1 MATSKS
7 IQFSI
12 AADEI
17 LAPGTPI
24 EITLPAAIEDRAAQA
39 AVRVVRGCDVVP
51 AQVRLAR
58 RGRAIVVSLEDTGA
72 HPAVGAFTLEVGEL
86 LGAKGQRIGEPV
98 RLPFAVFPTSGKV
111 HSGLR
116 VEHAAR
122 LVFGE
127 LDVTRL
133 APGQAGDGGHV
144 DVMKTVH
151 RKTGAIGEV
160 AFDERGKAV
169 DVRKRVAELEKRRIA
184 KYGKL
189 HPTLFERLE
198 RAGENERIAVQLWP
212 PIALPPAPYEK
223 PADRRSVE
231 PPEGEVK
238 VVKSLRKAVE
248 GLGAALQRCRVT
260 VPRQASR
267 DDTPFLRL
275 EATPA
280 QLRELA
286 GDKAVGSIQFDD
298 RTAINDL
305 GASIAVARSNSV
317 HSLGFDGTGIR
328 VAVFEDGPSNT
339 NNLQFAGRFDNSPPA
354 SAHARLT
361 SAVIRN
367 VEPNMPH
374 GHAPDCDLYSANSND
389 NDALRWAVR
398 DQHCTVVSQS
408 FHRGSEPG
416 GAGLQSDDLLKDWLA
431 LRWPYP
437 TIVQAAGNFWQ
448 GDADNIQPPA
458 DEYVNHKGYNTL
470 AVGNHDDTAG
480 AMSADSV
487 FRNPSSTHGDRELP
501 EIAANGT
508 VVSAVGESMSGTSFA
523 APAAAGVV
531 ALLQDVDGTLCSWP
545 EGCRAILIAS
555 AGRNVRGGT
564 WWQDV
569 VSRTDGRDGAG
580 AVDARAGVAIAQQ
593 RRSRNAPASRHGWD
607 VGTLSTSVV
616 GRDGLATFRY
626 RVAVPRFLFSARV
639 KVALAWDSAVT
650 SILGIPLASRLTVDL
665 DLSVRNSA
673 GITVAS
679 SASWDN
685 SYEVVEF
692 DAARGETYEIL
703 IRRWSG
709 TDSVWYGIAWTVTG
723 ANIFVELDQL
733 AGLEQLQRGG
743 G

>member
-1 MATSKS
+1 MAASKS

-17 LAPGTPI
+17 VAPGTPI
-24 EITLPAAIEDRAAQA
+24 EIALPAAVDDQAAQA

-58 RGRAIVVSLEDTGA
+58 KGRAIVVSLEDTGA
-72 HPAVGAFTLEVGEL
+72 AAGAFTLEVGEL
-86 LGAKGQRIGEPV
+86 LGTRGQRLGGPL
-98 RLPFAVFPTSGKV
+98 RLPFAVFPSAGKV
-111 HSGLR
+111 RSELR

-122 LVFGE
+122 LVVGE
-127 LDVTRL
+127 LEVTRL
-133 APGQAGDGGHV
+133 APGQAGEGGHV
-144 DVMKTVH
+144 DVMKAVH
-151 RKTGAIGEV
+151 RRTGAMSEI

-169 DVRKRVAELEKRRIA
+169 DLRKRLAELERRRLA
-184 KYGKL
+184 RYGKL

-198 RAGENERIAVQLWP
+198 RAKHNERFAVVLWP
-212 PIALPPAPYEK
+212 PIVLPPAPYEK

-231 PPEGEVK
+231 PPEGEAK
-238 VVKSLRKAVE
+238 VLKSLRKAVD
-248 GLGAALQRCRVT
+248 GLGAALRRCRIAL
-260 VPRQASR
+260 PRQARR
-267 DDTPFLRL
+267 DDLPFLRL
-275 EATPA
+275 QATPA
-280 QLRELA
+280 QLRQLA
-286 GDKAVGSIQFDD
+286 RDRAVGSIQFDD
-298 RTAINDL
+298 RTAFNDL
-305 GASIAVARSNSV
+305 GASIAVARSNGV
-317 HSLGFDGTGIR
+317 HALGFDGTGIR

-339 NNLQFAGRFDNSPPA
+339 TNLQFAARFDNSPPA

-361 SAVIRN
+361 SAVIKN
-367 VEPNMPH
+367 VEPNLPH

-389 NDALRWAVR
+389 NDALRWAIR

-416 GAGLQSDDLLKDWLA
+416 GAGLQADDLLKDWLA

-470 AVGNHDDTAG
+470 AVGNHDDTAA

-545 EGCRAILIAS
+545 EGCRAILLAS

-569 VSRTDGRDGAG
+569 VSRVDGRDGAG

-607 VGTLSTSVV
+607 VGTLSSSVV
-616 GRDGLATFRY
+616 GSDGLATFRY
-626 RVAVPRFLFSARV
+626 RVVVPRFLFSARV

-650 SILGIPLASRLTVDL
+650 SILGIPLASTLTVDL
-665 DLSVRNSA
+665 DLSVRNGA
-673 GITVAS
+673 GATVAS

-692 DAARGETYEIL
+692 DAARGETYEIV

-709 TDSVWYGIAWTVTG
+709 TDSVWYGVAWTVTG
-723 ANIFVELDQL
+723 ASLFVEADQL
-733 AGLEQLQRGG
+733 AGLERVQRAGG
-743 G
+743 